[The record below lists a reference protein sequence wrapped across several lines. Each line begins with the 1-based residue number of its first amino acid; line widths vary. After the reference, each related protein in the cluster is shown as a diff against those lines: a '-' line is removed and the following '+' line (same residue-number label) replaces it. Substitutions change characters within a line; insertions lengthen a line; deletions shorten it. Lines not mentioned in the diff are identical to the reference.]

1 EWRFLR
7 SGWLWVGVGISILV
21 WLPNLIWQM
30 QHRFISLEFLSYLHA
45 RDLRQGRYA
54 GFLRDQLW
62 LCVNLVTAPL
72 TLLGLWFY
80 LVHQGGSP
88 LSVAWLD
95 IRYHVPAVHIGP
107 FALLLHGASVSYAD
121 CRWQRSPGKVARRIA
136 SWGVSLRVRPAMD

>member
-1 EWRFLR
+1 METRYTMGFLAFGIACAIVLAREWRFLR

-62 LCVNLVTAPL
+62 LCVNLVTAPSWDYGFISFVLHHDGDEIAPDKAKVVVL
-72 TLLGLWFY
+72 TPDG
-80 LVHQGGSP
+80 Q
-88 LSVAWLD
+88 
-95 IRYHVPAVHIGP
+95 RIG
-107 FALLLHGASVSYAD
+107 AD
-121 CRWQRSPGKVARRIA
+121 FDLAKLP
-136 SWGVSLRVRPAMD
+136 